1 MSLLH
6 LLFGFSGRINRGKY
20 WLAVVLWLV
29 FWAIALPVCLLAGFY
44 ILGTNLVD
52 GELPSGSDWL
62 EKLVHMTLDYVVL
75 FIIFLTLVSVSWIS
89 AFAIGIKRLHDR
101 NKNGWLIVLF
111 YVAPSILAGIANTSE
126 QAVVSFVLGL
136 ASFVISIWGLVE
148 LGFLRGTV
156 GPNPYGPDPLQR
168 PAVVALPLLP
178 HLPVLDIRIARGARC
193 RSADPAP
200 RRHHHDDS
208 RDQSPPRLRNF
219 CTRLPCTS
227 AE

>member
-29 FWAIALPVCLLAGFY
+29 FWAIALPACLL
-44 ILGTNLVD
+44 
-52 GELPSGSDWL
+52 LPSGSDWL
-62 EKLVHMTLDYVVL
+62 EKFVHMTLDYVVL

-126 QAVVSFVLGL
+126 QAVVSFVFGL
-136 ASFVISIWGLVE
+136 ASFGISIWGLVE

-156 GPNPYGPDPLQR
+156 GPNPYGPDPLQA
-168 PAVVALPLLP
+168 PAAASVA
-178 HLPVLDIRIARGARC
+178 
-193 RSADPAP
+193 PA
-200 RRHHHDDS
+200 
-208 RDQSPPRLRNF
+208 SPGP
-219 CTRLPCTS
+219 
-227 AE
+227 

>member
-1 MSLLH
+1 MNLFH

-29 FWAIALPVCLLAGFY
+29 FWAIALPACLLAGFY

-75 FIIFLTLVSVSWIS
+75 FIIFLTLVSVSWVS

-111 YVAPSILAGIANTSE
+111 YVAPSILGGVANTSE

-136 ASFVISIWGLVE
+136 ASFVISIWALVE

-168 PAVVALPLLP
+168 PAVVA
-178 HLPVLDIRIARGARC
+178 A
-193 RSADPAP
+193 SSTPAP
-200 RRHHHDDS
+200 AG
-208 RDQSPPRLRNF
+208 P
-219 CTRLPCTS
+219 
-227 AE
+227 

>member
-1 MSLLH
+1 MNLFN

-20 WLAVVLWLV
+20 WLAVLLWLV
-29 FWAIALPVCLLAGFY
+29 FWAIALPVCFLAGFY

-62 EKLVHMTLDYVVL
+62 EKMVHMTLDYVVL

-111 YVAPSILAGIANTSE
+111 YVAPSILASIANTSE

-148 LGFLRGTV
+148 LGFLRGTA

-168 PAVVALPLLP
+168 PAVA
-178 HLPVLDIRIARGARC
+178 GAPITPA
-193 RSADPAP
+193 SAGP
-200 RRHHHDDS
+200 
-208 RDQSPPRLRNF
+208 
-219 CTRLPCTS
+219 
-227 AE
+227 

>member
-1 MSLLH
+1 MNLFH

-20 WLAVVLWLV
+20 WLAVVLWIV
-29 FWAIALPVCLLAGFY
+29 FWAIALPACLLAGFY

-62 EKLVHMTLDYVVL
+62 EKYVRMAADYVVL
-75 FIIFLTLVSVSWIS
+75 FIIFGTLMAVSWIS

-111 YVAPSILAGIANTSE
+111 YVAPSILGGVANTSE

-156 GPNPYGPDPLQR
+156 GPNAYGPDPLQR
-168 PAVVALPLLP
+168 PAVVDASITP
-178 HLPVLDIRIARGARC
+178 A
-193 RSADPAP
+193 SAGP
-200 RRHHHDDS
+200 
-208 RDQSPPRLRNF
+208 
-219 CTRLPCTS
+219 
-227 AE
+227 

>member
-1 MSLLH
+1 MSLFH
-6 LLFGFSGRINRGKY
+6 LLFGFSGRINRAKY

-62 EKLVHMTLDYVVL
+62 EKMVHMTLDYVVL
-75 FIIFLTLVSVSWIS
+75 FIIFLALMSVSWIS

-111 YVAPSILAGIANTSE
+111 YVAPSILGGIANTSE
-126 QAVVSFVLGL
+126 QAVASFVLGL
-136 ASFVISIWGLVE
+136 ASVVISIWGLVE

-156 GPNPYGPDPLQR
+156 GPNKYGPDPLQM
-168 PAVVALPLLP
+168 PAAAPAS
-178 HLPVLDIRIARGARC
+178 IAPA
-193 RSADPAP
+193 SAGP
-200 RRHHHDDS
+200 
-208 RDQSPPRLRNF
+208 
-219 CTRLPCTS
+219 
-227 AE
+227 

>member
-29 FWAIALPVCLLAGFY
+29 FWAIALPACLLAGFY

-62 EKLVHMTLDYVVL
+62 EKFVHMTLDYVVL
-75 FIIFLTLVSVSWIS
+75 FIIFLTLVSASWIS

-136 ASFVISIWGLVE
+136 ASFGISIWGLVE

-156 GPNPYGPDPLQR
+156 GPNPYGPDPLQAPAAAHPLR
-168 PAVVALPLLP
+168 PHPPVPE
-178 HLPVLDIRIARGARC
+178 HLQEDV
-193 RSADPAP
+193 RSPSAAA
-200 RRHHHDDS
+200 
-208 RDQSPPRLRNF
+208 
-219 CTRLPCTS
+219 TS
-227 AE
+227 ATIRTLVTRFSVGRLQCVLFLR

>member
-1 MSLLH
+1 MGLFH

-29 FWAIALPVCLLAGFY
+29 FWVIALPVCLLAGFA

-52 GELPSGSDWL
+52 GQLPSGDDWL
-62 EKLVHMTLDYVVL
+62 EKSVKMAVDYVVL

-89 AFAIGIKRLHDR
+89 AFAIGVKRLHDR

-111 YVAPSILAGIANTSE
+111 YVVPSILAGIANTSE
-126 QAVVSFVLGL
+126 QAVASSLLGL

-156 GPNPYGPDPLQR
+156 GPNPYGPDPLQA
-168 PAVVALPLLP
+168 PAAAAAS
-178 HLPVLDIRIARGARC
+178 IAPA
-193 RSADPAP
+193 SAG
-200 RRHHHDDS
+200 S
-208 RDQSPPRLRNF
+208 
-219 CTRLPCTS
+219 
-227 AE
+227 